1 MSERRKLIVVSNR
14 GPLFFGRDASG
25 ERTVRRGGGGLV
37 TALRG
42 LIAHHDVTWIASAMS
57 DEDRLVA
64 GERGHEPIEED
75 RNGTKY
81 WLRLVSHDQ
90 LAYDRYYNAVSNG
103 TFWFIQHYLW
113 GLASVPDI
121 EPSFRTAWTQGY
133 QRVNRAF
140 ADTVLEEL
148 ERNPEAE
155 VFIHDYHLY
164 LAPGF
169 VRESRPDARLAQ
181 FIHIPWAQADYWHVL
196 PEDVRRAVHEGLL
209 ANDVV
214 AFHTDRWR
222 RNFIEACTTI
232 TEAEWDEDG
241 DCLVHD
247 GRRTY
252 VHTRPIGIDP
262 AEFDALKLHPAV
274 LAEERSIV
282 EKRPELLIVRV
293 DRTDPS
299 KNVVRGFRAFAL
311 MFQRHP
317 ELAGRV
323 GMLALLDPSR
333 QDLASYS
340 EYLVAIQREARA
352 LNERFGTD
360 GWQPIDLRVGD
371 NFHQAIAGYKQF
383 DVLLVNPIFDG
394 MNLVA
399 KEAPFVN
406 ERDGV
411 VVLSE
416 NAGAHEGLGDWTL
429 TVNPFDIEGQA
440 EALYQALTMPLEER
454 RRRGAA
460 MTKYVREND
469 VEKWSRDQLDDLDRL
484 APALAADVDD

>member
-14 GPLFFGRDASG
+14 GPLFFGRENG
-25 ERTVRRGGGGLV
+25 ERVCRRGGGGLV

-64 GERGHEPIEED
+64 GERGHEPIEEE
-75 RNGTKY
+75 RNGVTY
-81 WLRLVSHDQ
+81 WLRLVAHDQ

-113 GLASVPDI
+113 GLASTPDI
-121 EPSFRTAWTQGY
+121 EPWFRTAWTHGY
-133 QRVNRAF
+133 QRVNRTF
-140 ADTVLEEL
+140 ADVVVEEL
-148 ERNPEAE
+148 DRNPEAE

-164 LAPGF
+164 LLPGF
-169 VRESRPDARLAQ
+169 VRELRPHARIAQ

-196 PEDVRRAVHEGLL
+196 PEDVRRAVHEGVL

-222 RNFIEACTTI
+222 LNFIQACTSI
-232 TEAEWDEDG
+232 TDAVYDENEG
-241 DCLVHD
+241 CLVHN

-274 LAEERSIV
+274 LEEEKGIV
-282 EKRPELLIVRV
+282 AKRPELLIVRV

-311 MFQRHP
+311 MFQRYP
-317 ELAGRV
+317 DLAGRV

-360 GWQPIDLRVGD
+360 RWQPIDLRVGD
-371 NFHQAIAGYKQF
+371 NFHQAIAAYKQF

-406 ERDGV
+406 DRDGV

-416 NAGAHEGLGDWTL
+416 NAGAHEGIGEWTL
-429 TVNPFDIEGQA
+429 TINPCDIEGQA
-440 EALYQALTMPLEER
+440 EALHEALSMPLEER
-454 RRRGAA
+454 RRRCGAI
-460 MTKYVREND
+460 TDYVRRND
-469 VEKWSRDQLDDLDRL
+469 VEKWSNDQLDDLDRL
-484 APALAADVDD
+484 SPTPAVAD

>member
-1 MSERRKLIVVSNR
+1 MSEARKLIVVSNR
-14 GPLFFGRDASG
+14 GPLFFGRDANG
-25 ERTVRRGGGGLV
+25 ERTIRRGGGGLV

-57 DEDRLVA
+57 EEDRVVA
-64 GERGHEPIEED
+64 RERGDEPIEET
-75 RNGTKY
+75 RNDQTY
-81 WLRLVSHDQ
+81 WLRLVAHDQ

-113 GLASVPDI
+113 GLATMPDV
-121 EPSFRTAWTQGY
+121 EPSFRIAWRDGY

-140 ADTVLEEL
+140 ADMVVTEL
-148 ERNPEAE
+148 ERNPDSE

-164 LAPGF
+164 LAPGY
-169 VRESRPDARLAQ
+169 VREARPDARLLQ

-222 RNFIEACTTI
+222 RNFIQSCTAI
-232 TEAEWDEDG
+232 TGAEWDAEKE
-241 DCLVHD
+241 CLVHD
-247 GRRTY
+247 GRRTH
-252 VHTRPIGIDP
+252 VVTRPIGIDP
-262 AEFDALKLHPAV
+262 DEFEALKQHPAV
-274 LAEERSIV
+274 LEEERKIL
-282 EKRPELLIVRV
+282 ETRPEVLIVRV

-299 KNVVRGFRAFAL
+299 KNIVRGFRAFAL
-311 MFQRHP
+311 FFQRYP
-317 ELAGRV
+317 EFAGKV
-323 GMLALLDPSR
+323 GMLALMDPSR

-371 NFHQAIAGYKQF
+371 NFFRAVAAYKQF

-416 NAGAHEGLGDWTL
+416 NAGAHERLGDWTI
-429 TVNPFDIEGQA
+429 TVNPFDIGGQA
-440 EALYQALTMPLEER
+440 EALREALTMPQEER
-454 RRRGAA
+454 RRRSQEL
-460 MTKYVREND
+460 TRYVREND
-469 VEKWSRDQLDDLDRL
+469 VGSWSHDQLADLERFTGASVTD
-484 APALAADVDD
+484 

>member
-1 MSERRKLIVVSNR
+1 VSERRKLIVVSNR
-14 GPLFFGRDASG
+14 GPLFFGRDEVG
-25 ERTVRRGGGGLV
+25 ERIVRRGGGGLV

-57 DEDRLVA
+57 DEDRVVA
-64 GERGHEPIEED
+64 RERGDEPIEET
-75 RNGTKY
+75 RNDVTY
-81 WLRLVSHDQ
+81 CLRLVAHDQ
-90 LAYDRYYNAVSNG
+90 LAYDRYYNAVANG
-103 TFWFIQHYLW
+103 TFWFVQHYLW
-113 GLASVPDI
+113 GLASVPDV
-121 EPSFRTAWTQGY
+121 EPSFRVAWRDGY
-133 QRVNRAF
+133 QRVNRSF
-140 ADTVLEEL
+140 ADAVLVEL
-148 ERNPEAE
+148 ERNPDAE
-155 VFIHDYHLY
+155 VFLHDYHLY
-164 LAPGF
+164 LTPGF
-169 VRESRPDARLAQ
+169 IREARPDARLLQ

-214 AFHTDRWR
+214 GFHTDRWR
-222 RNFIEACTTI
+222 RNFVQSSVAI
-232 TEAEWDEDG
+232 TGAEWDPERE
-241 DCLVHD
+241 CLVHD
-247 GRRTY
+247 GRRTH
-252 VHTRPIGIDP
+252 VVVRPIGIDP
-262 AEFDALKLHPAV
+262 DEFEALKLHPAV
-274 LAEERSIV
+274 LEEERRIAEV
-282 EKRPELLIVRV
+282 RPEVLIVRV

-311 MFQRHP
+311 LFQRYP
-317 ELAGRV
+317 EFAGRV

-371 NFHQAIAGYKQF
+371 NFHRAVAAYKQF

-416 NAGAHEGLGDWTL
+416 NAGAHEGLGDWTI
-429 TVNPFDIEGQA
+429 TVNPFDIEGMA
-440 EALYQALTMPLEER
+440 EALREALTMPAEER
-454 RRRGAA
+454 RLRGEAITA
-460 MTKYVREND
+460 YVREND
-469 VEKWSRDQLDDLDRL
+469 VQKWSNDQLEDLDRL
-484 APALAADVDD
+484 CGVPATD

>member
-14 GPLFFGRDASG
+14 GPLFFGRDSNG
-25 ERTVRRGGGGLV
+25 ERIVRRGGGGLV
-37 TALRG
+37 TALSG

-57 DEDRLVA
+57 DEDRAVA
-64 GERGHEPIEED
+64 RERGDEPIEET
-75 RNGTKY
+75 RNDSTY
-81 WLRLVSHDQ
+81 WLRLVAHDQ

-113 GLASVPDI
+113 GLATTPDL
-121 EPSFRTAWTQGY
+121 EPSFRTAWTEGY
-133 QRVNRAF
+133 RRVNRAF
-140 ADTVLEEL
+140 ADAVLTEL
-148 ERNPEAE
+148 DRHPDAD
-155 VFIHDYHLY
+155 VFFHDYHLY

-169 VRESRPDARLAQ
+169 VREARPHARLAQ
-181 FIHIPWAQADYWHVL
+181 FIHIPWAQSDYWHVL
-196 PEDVRRAVHEGLL
+196 PEDVRRAVHEGLC

-214 AFHTDRWR
+214 GFHTDRWR
-222 RNFIEACTTI
+222 GNFVESCRSI
-232 TEAEWDEDG
+232 TAAEWDPAAG
-241 DCLVHD
+241 CLVHD
-247 GRRTY
+247 GRRTH
-252 VHTRPIGIDP
+252 VVTRPIGIDP
-262 AEFDALKLHPAV
+262 GEFDALKEHPVV
-274 LAEERSIV
+274 LAEEANIV
-282 EKRPELLIVRV
+282 ETRPELLVLRV

-299 KNVVRGFRAFAL
+299 KNVVRGLRAFAL
-311 MFQRHP
+311 MLDRHP

-333 QDLASYS
+333 QDLAAYS
-340 EYLVAIQREARA
+340 EYLVAIQREARR

-406 ERDGV
+406 GRGGV

-416 NAGAHEGLGDWTL
+416 NAGAHEGLGEWTL

-440 EALYQALTMPLEER
+440 EALHRALTMPPAER
-454 RRRGAA
+454 RRRSAA
-460 MTKYVREND
+460 ITAYVREND
-469 VEKWSRDQLDDLDRL
+469 VESWSRAQLEDLDRL
-484 APALAADVDD
+484 CGPLVTD